1 MRHGVDLWTRIRDR
15 REGAARDALVRQHL
29 PLVRRLAYDLS
40 RRLPASVEVD
50 ELVSAGSLGLL
61 QAIDR
66 FEPARGLAFSTF
78 ATPRIRGAMLDMLRA
93 ASQAPRAVRARRRQV
108 AAAADR
114 LTAQLGRAP
123 DSEEMAAAL
132 GVDTET
138 YGRWIRDIVAL
149 EAVPLDVAEAERFLP
164 VTGGD
169 AEEPPMSDALE
180 AALGH
185 LPERERQV
193 LALYYFEDLPQ
204 REIARVLGVTESRVS
219 QLHTRAVE
227 RLRQIL
233 TRRPGARC

>member
-1 MRHGVDLWTRIRDR
+1 
-15 REGAARDALVRQHL
+15 
-29 PLVRRLAYDLS
+29 
-40 RRLPASVEVD
+40 
-50 ELVSAGSLGLL
+50 
-61 QAIDR
+61 
-66 FEPARGLAFSTF
+66 
-78 ATPRIRGAMLDMLRA
+78 
-93 ASQAPRAVRARRRQV
+93 VRARRRQV

-114 LTAQLGRAP
+114 LTARLGRAP

-138 YGRWIRDIVAL
+138 YGRWIRDIAAL
-149 EAVPLDVAEAERFLP
+149 EAVPLDVAEAERFLS

-169 AEEPPMSDALE
+169 AEEPPMGDALE